1 MPQLTQGVQVLAPD
15 KRANFLLAQQQ
26 SVVVDQFTI
35 TTSNCELE
43 IEVDCVEDGDFGDL
57 YRVWKSD
64 RLIGTY
70 HLLC

>member
-35 TTSNCELE
+35 TTSNCVLE
-43 IEVDCVEDGDFGDL
+43 IEVDCVENG
-57 YRVWKSD
+57 
-64 RLIGTY
+64 
-70 HLLC
+70 